1 MSNIIELNET
11 ELKES
16 VEKLYNSFDNGYEFE
31 EFLKFFLEKLGLDEV
46 TVTQR
51 SRDGGI
57 DLTCV
62 KSGLNGLSN
71 LDEVKYYV
79 QAKCYKPSST
89 ISIKDLRELRGIM
102 PLNYKGIFVT
112 TAKFPSGAK
121 EFAEEDKSRQIILID
136 GKSLIQQCISIGLGF
151 NLKPVFDAKAL
162 ENLTLKNN
170 SIIQTPQSIQSDIN
184 KTKLILSKKI
194 TLNDIR
200 ARILRLPTEIEKE
213 IPSEVESLQI
223 LINRKEYKLN
233 INSDRSYLGGVTQL
247 YKNEGLI
254 KENNILIPKIATWY
268 YSSPDNIV
276 IEIKGVND

>member
-16 VEKLYNSFDNGYEFE
+16 VEKLYTSFDNGYEFE

-79 QAKCYKPSST
+79 QAKRYKPSST

-136 GKSLIQQCISIGLGF
+136 GRSLIQQSISIGLGF

-213 IPSEVESLQI
+213 IPSKVESLQI

>member
-16 VEKLYNSFDNGYEFE
+16 VEKLYTSFDNGYEFE

-79 QAKCYKPSST
+79 QAKRYKPSST

-151 NLKPVFDAKAL
+151 NLKPIFDAKAL

>member
-31 EFLKFFLEKLGLDEV
+31 EFLKIFLEKLGLDEV

-79 QAKCYKPSST
+79 QAKRYKPSST

-136 GKSLIQQCISIGLGF
+136 GRSLIQQCISIGLGF

>member
-79 QAKCYKPSST
+79 QAKRYKPSST

>member
-79 QAKCYKPSST
+79 QAKRYKPSST

-162 ENLTLKNN
+162 ENLTLKSN

-254 KENNILIPKIATWY
+254 KENNILIPKIATWH